1 MKIAFLGS
9 RGIPACYSGFET
21 FYENLAIRL
30 AKRGHKVTVYNR
42 KQYINYSLKT
52 FNGVRLIAFPTIR
65 NKHLDTLFHT
75 FISIIHAIF
84 QKYDIAYF
92 CIVGNSPLTLLTRL
106 MGVKTILNVDGEDW
120 KREKW
125 KGLEKKYLKLCERF
139 ATIFPH
145 VVISDSQ
152 VIRERYLREYYTKT
166 VFIPYGAN
174 IIKSAD
180 ISYLKKYALEK
191 DKYIL
196 FVGRLVPENNAHF
209 LIQAFQDLRTEYKLV
224 IIGDAPYS
232 EDYKDKLR
240 KISGK
245 NVIFTGY
252 IFGEGYHSLSSHCYL
267 FVLPSAVDGTRP
279 VLLDQMGFGNCVLV
293 NSTPA
298 NLEVIGDAG
307 VLFAGNEGINGLT
320 SKLVQLLGNQAE
332 VIEYREK
339 AVQRV
344 RKIYSWDAVTAKYE
358 GLFADLITGRKH
370 E

>member
-1 MKIAFLGS
+1 MNIALLGS

-21 FYENLAIRL
+21 FYENLAVRL

-42 KQYINYSLKT
+42 KQYINYPEKYYQS
-52 FNGVRLIAFPTIR
+52 VRLITYPTIR

-75 FISIIHAIF
+75 FISIIHATF

-106 MGVKTILNVDGEDW
+106 IGVKTILNVDGEDW
-120 KREKW
+120 KRGKW
-125 KGLEKKYLKLCERF
+125 KGMEKWYLKFCERL
-139 ATIFPH
+139 ATVFPH

-152 VIRERYLREYYTKT
+152 VIRERYLREYHSKT

-174 IIKSAD
+174 IIRSAD
-180 ISYLKKYALEK
+180 ASYLRKYGLEK

-196 FVGRLVPENNAHF
+196 FVGRLVPENNAHL
-209 LIQAFQDLRTEYKLV
+209 LIQSFQALKTDCKLL

-232 EDYKDKLR
+232 EEYQKNLTKNCDKN
-240 KISGK
+240 I
-245 NVIFTGY
+245 IFTGY
-252 IFGEGYHSLSSHCYL
+252 VFGEGYQSLSSHCYL

-307 VLFAGNEGINGLT
+307 ALFEGTEGINGLT
-320 SKLVQLLGNQAE
+320 SKLEQLLGNRAK
-332 VIEYREK
+332 VIEYRGK

-344 RKIYSWDAVTAKYE
+344 RKLYSWEAVTTKYE
-358 GLFADLITGRKH
+358 ALFADLIACRKH